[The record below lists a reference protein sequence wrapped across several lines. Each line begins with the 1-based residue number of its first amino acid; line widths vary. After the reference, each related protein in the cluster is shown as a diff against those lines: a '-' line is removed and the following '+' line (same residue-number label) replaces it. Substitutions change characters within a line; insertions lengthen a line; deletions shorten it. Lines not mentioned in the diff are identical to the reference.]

1 MLAGLQKHLTD
12 IYRTDPGFE
21 ITDFLITDP
30 ALAKILGNGSLVPD
44 TDESVLLS
52 EDRDGI
58 ALSLYLN
65 EDMLERLDRDNPL
78 ECLRPGQL
86 EDLCKVIE
94 GISHFNFLVWS
105 AKQDRPVT
113 LLELEMQAE
122 VDKFVGTWFLALD
135 QKDYEFANCL
145 HRWLF
150 DEVSYN
156 PNLRREQHERY
167 RAANDYAA
175 RFCHGISKRL
185 DRESASGLDELRLF
199 YRLSQQAKISHIH
212 AAIWGQ

>member
-1 MLAGLQKHLTD
+1 
-12 IYRTDPGFE
+12 
-21 ITDFLITDP
+21 
-30 ALAKILGNGSLVPD
+30 
-44 TDESVLLS
+44 
-52 EDRDGI
+52 
-58 ALSLYLN
+58 
-65 EDMLERLDRDNPL
+65 
-78 ECLRPGQL
+78 
-86 EDLCKVIE
+86 LCKVIE
-94 GISHFNFLVWS
+94 GISHFNFIVWS

-135 QKDYEFANCL
+135 QNDYEFANCL